1 MMVQLESLC
10 YLFFGREKKK
20 VFLEFG
26 HELNNRVAL
35 KNLKAFRTGNDGHGG
50 LTSRKCSQKWLCYK
64 TAAFFAAIKPF
75 GTNC

>member
-10 YLFFGREKKK
+10 YLFLEERKK

-35 KNLKAFRTGNDGHGG
+35 ESEGFQN
-50 LTSRKCSQKWLCYK
+50 RK
-64 TAAFFAAIKPF
+64 
-75 GTNC
+75 